1 MPFQRKPDY
10 ILHDRDDLEHELG
23 GRRALLLSAN
33 VPSAMDERESLEI
46 EPSKWEAWEN
56 SRKST
61 PIYPARIRDAVSALA
76 RAALTHNYRI
86 VCHAHPSVTPM
97 LLQVASD
104 MGARKGSVIVFASE
118 FDLNHDAVSPLCNW
132 SAGILV
138 GTPNNRLS
146 FNARGHAPAMRE
158 LMVRTPGMQ
167 GAVFIGGRRDVQFDA
182 DAFQAAHPSAKCYAI
197 ESTGSAAAALAG
209 RPQSNF
215 HGDLDRDLLR
225 DSRSYSLIA
234 HRIILDLRRGYSD
247 GAPEVFS
254 NVFL

>member
-1 MPFQRKPDY
+1 
-10 ILHDRDDLEHELG
+10 
-23 GRRALLLSAN
+23 
-33 VPSAMDERESLEI
+33 MDERESLEI
-46 EPSKWEAWEN
+46 EPSEVEVWDN
-56 SRKST
+56 SRKSA
-61 PIYPARIRDAVSALA
+61 PIYPARIRDASSALG

-97 LLQVASD
+97 MLQLASD
-104 MGARKGSVIVFASE
+104 MGARKASVIVFASE
-118 FDLNHDAVSPLCNW
+118 FDLAYGAVPPFCNW

-138 GTPNNRLS
+138 VTPNNRLS
-146 FNARGHAPAMRE
+146 LNARGHAAAMRE

-182 DAFQAAHPSAKCYAI
+182 DAFQAAHPFAKCYAI

-209 RPQSNF
+209 RPHSNF
-215 HGDLDRDLLR
+215 HGDLDRGLLR
-225 DSRSYSLIA
+225 DSKSYSLIA
-234 HRIILDLRRGYSD
+234 HRIIQDLSRGYSD